1 MTPRAIPLA
10 ALPLAALLLAGCSMT
25 PTYVRPAAPVPAARP
40 SGPAYAALPAGAKAG
55 LSWNELVADE
65 KLRQLIEQAL
75 ANNRDLRAAAA
86 NVLAA
91 RAQYRVQRAAQL
103 PTLAAGAGASIA
115 RSTPATG
122 GDGSTRQD
130 YSADLG
136 VSAFELDL
144 FGRVRSLSQAAL
156 ESWLATEEGARSTRI
171 ALIAEVAD
179 AYATLAADK
188 ELLEVARQ
196 TVASAER
203 SLALTRA
210 LNKAGLSG
218 KLDVRQA
225 ETVVE
230 SARADVAAGITQVAQ
245 DRNALDLLAGA
256 PVPEALL
263 PASLAEVA
271 AGVRPVPAGL
281 DSALLLARPDVLAA
295 EHQLKA
301 ANADVGAA
309 RAAMFPRISLT
320 AAIGVASSALS
331 GLFGGGSFA
340 WSAGPAATVPI
351 FGGPNAGNLAYS
363 KAQRDLYVAQY
374 EKAIQT
380 AFREV
385 ADALARAGTIDEQ
398 LRARQALV
406 TASTQSLDLAQQR
419 YRAGIDPFLSTL
431 DSQRTLYTARRTEI
445 ATRLAA
451 VKNRILLYRVIGAE
465 TAF

>member
-1 MTPRAIPLA
+1 MRLF
-10 ALPLAALLLAGCSMT
+10 PLAALLLAGCSMT
-25 PTYVRPAAPVPAARP
+25 PAYVRPEAPVPATL
-40 SGPAYAALPAGAKAG
+40 PAYAPIEAGSRAG
-55 LSWNELVADE
+55 LSWNALITDA
-65 KLRQLIEQAL
+65 KLQQVIAQAL
-75 ANNRDLRAAAA
+75 ANNRDLRIAAA

-91 RAQYRVQRAAQL
+91 RAQVRVQRAAQL
-103 PTLAAGAGASIA
+103 PTLAAGAAASFGNANTASGGNGA
-115 RSTPATG
+115 
-122 GDGSTRQD
+122 TRQD

-144 FGRVRSLSQAAL
+144 FGRVRSLSEAAL
-156 ESWLATEEGARSTRI
+156 ESWLATQEGARATRI

-179 AYATLAADK
+179 AYATLAADR
-188 ELLEVARQ
+188 ELLELSRQ
-196 TVASAER
+196 TAATAER
-203 SLALTRA
+203 SLALTQA
-210 LNKAGLSG
+210 LNKAGLAG

-230 SARADVAAGITQVAQ
+230 SARADVAAGQTQVAQ
-245 DRNALDLLAGA
+245 DRNALYLLAGA

-263 PASLAEVA
+263 PASLDEVA
-271 AGVRPVPAGL
+271 VGMQRVPAAV
-281 DSALLLARPDVLAA
+281 DSTVLLARPDVMQA

-320 AAIGVASSALS
+320 AAIGVASTALS
-331 GLFGGGSFA
+331 GLFGGGSLA
-340 WSAGPAATVPI
+340 WSAGPAASVPI

-363 KAQRDLYVAQY
+363 KAQRDLFLAQY

-385 ADALARAGTIDEQ
+385 ADALARAATIDEQ
-398 LRARQALV
+398 LRAQQALV
-406 TASTQSLDLAQQR
+406 TASAQSLSLAQQR
-419 YRAGIDPFLSTL
+419 YRAGIDPFLTTL
-431 DSQRTLYTARRTEI
+431 DSQRSLYTARRSEI

-451 VKNRILLYRVIGAE
+451 VENRVLLYRVIAAE